1 MIPESNFSRNLSE
14 VLSQIESA
22 CSQSGRS
29 FDEIRLLPVT
39 KNWPSDAIQY
49 CLRASLD
56 QVGENRVQEA
66 REKMKSLQNVKF
78 ELIGHLQRNKVK
90 DVVGNF
96 YRIQTIDS
104 IKLLERVATLAKDK
118 SVKQKILIQV
128 NAGND
133 PAKFGISMESA
144 ESLVEKALGLESIEL
159 EGLMTIAPFVPENLS
174 IARRCFNNL
183 QVLKN
188 KLVERTGAGLHEL
201 SMGMSA
207 DLSEAIAEGA
217 TMIRVGSALFGNRQ
231 IR

>member
-1 MIPESNFSRNLSE
+1 
-14 VLSQIESA
+14 
-22 CSQSGRS
+22 
-29 FDEIRLLPVT
+29 
-39 KNWPSDAIQY
+39 
-49 CLRASLD
+49 
-56 QVGENRVQEA
+56 
-66 REKMKSLQNVKF
+66 MKSLQNVKF

-104 IKLLERVATLAKDK
+104 IKLLERVAILAKDK

-133 PAKFGISMESA
+133 PAKFGVSMESA
-144 ESLVEKALGLESIEL
+144 ESLVEKALALESIEL
-159 EGLMTIAPFVPENLS
+159 EGLMTIAPFAPENLS

-183 QVLKN
+183 QVLKQ
-188 KLVERTGAGLHEL
+188 KLVEKTGAGLDEL

-217 TMIRVGSALFGNRQ
+217 TMIRVGSALFGNR
-231 IR
+231 

>member
-1 MIPESNFSRNLSE
+1 MRFFHKLKVPVASL
-14 VLSQIESA
+14 VA
-22 CSQSGRS
+22 H

-49 CLRASLD
+49 CLRANLD

-104 IKLLERVATLAKDK
+104 IKLLERVAILAKDK

-133 PAKFGISMESA
+133 PK
-144 ESLVEKALGLESIEL
+144 VW
-159 EGLMTIAPFVPENLS
+159 
-174 IARRCFNNL
+174 CFDG
-183 QVLKN
+183 
-188 KLVERTGAGLHEL
+188 ECRIF
-201 SMGMSA
+201 S
-207 DLSEAIAEGA
+207 
-217 TMIRVGSALFGNRQ
+217 
-231 IR
+231 